1 LVSEEQLAGRRCHG
15 GLDLASTT
23 DIAALCWD
31 FPDGEGG
38 HDAVWRFWLPE
49 ERLGDLD
56 RRTAG
61 QASVWV
67 RDGYLEVT
75 PGNVIDYGSI
85 LQTIDGDAQ
94 RFDVVDLAY
103 DRWGATQLA
112 QMLTDAG
119 MVVVQMGQG
128 FASMS
133 PPTKDMERLILEGD
147 YRHGGNPV
155 MRWMMDNVVIRQDPA
170 GNVKIDK
177 ARSVEKV
184 DGPVAA
190 VMALDRAIRN
200 DSAAAPEPWF
210 AFS

>member
-1 LVSEEQLAGRRCHG
+1 V
-15 GLDLASTT
+15 
-23 DIAALCWD
+23 
-31 FPDGEGG
+31 
-38 HDAVWRFWLPE
+38 AVL
-49 ERLGDLD
+49 
-56 RRTAG
+56 
-61 QASVWV
+61 
-67 RDGYLEVT
+67 
-75 PGNVIDYGSI
+75 
-85 LQTIDGDAQ
+85 DAQ